1 MKDKSTH
8 SIYVI
13 ELRKEVLSNKKFRE
27 KNPNYKQ
34 GKPCVYVGM
43 TGKSPEERFQQHL
56 NGYKASKIAK
66 KYGYRLK
73 PRQFKSHN
81 PMTYQEAQDMET
93 EKARRLRAKGWGVWQ
108 N

>member
-27 KNPNYKQ
+27 KNPNYKP

-43 TGKSPEERFQQHL
+43 TGKSPEERFQQH
-56 NGYKASKIAK
+56 
-66 KYGYRLK
+66 
-73 PRQFKSHN
+73 
-81 PMTYQEAQDMET
+81 
-93 EKARRLRAKGWGVWQ
+93 
-108 N
+108 